1 MKLIG
6 GYTMFRIDWQR
17 YYELEKKK
25 LEDITKEEWEFFKYM
40 QD

>member
-1 MKLIG
+1 
-6 GYTMFRIDWQR
+6 MFRIDWQR

-40 QD
+40 QDQTEIKGL